1 MKYPVPIFHCTLVHL
16 TFKKN
21 LISKILCSENENFN
35 FLKTHFSG
43 ITFTFVDDYTLNSD
57 NNKEI

>member
-1 MKYPVPIFHCTLVHL
+1 M
-16 TFKKN
+16 
-21 LISKILCSENENFN
+21 SKILCSENENFN